1 MLQQTLVPKW
11 CTFWSRRIV
20 TSVNSSPRIAKSHRK
35 DRNLRFIEENRTI
48 HPEPITQAIAACII
62 PRYTTPMDLAPW
74 RLTDDQQPSGAR
86 QLHHGARTERQFCLT
101 DPTSSNVAQYAFQ
114 RHAEALCIDKY

>member
-1 MLQQTLVPKW
+1 MLQQSLVPKW

-62 PRYTTPMDLAPW
+62 PRYTTLMDLSPW

-86 QLHHGARTERQFCLT
+86 QLYHGTGTERQFRLADAT
-101 DPTSSNVAQYAFQ
+101 GPHFAQQTFQ
-114 RHAEALCIDKY
+114 RHSKAFRVSE